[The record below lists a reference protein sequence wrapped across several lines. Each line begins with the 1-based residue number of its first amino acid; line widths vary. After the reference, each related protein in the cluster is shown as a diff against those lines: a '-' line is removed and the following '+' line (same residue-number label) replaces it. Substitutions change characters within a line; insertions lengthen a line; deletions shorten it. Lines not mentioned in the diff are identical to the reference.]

1 MLATCRLPHRNIGQ
15 VHVVNQRLLF
25 QCVTRRLR
33 IGRQLRKGPQK
44 IDVVMEYVKTKVKSS
59 AVGWRAGGVK
69 THLRARKR
77 NETNIS

>member
-1 MLATCRLPHRNIGQ
+1 MLATCRLSHRNIGQ

-44 IDVVMEYVKTKVKSS
+44 IDVVMEYVKTKRQEQRC
-59 AVGWRAGGVK
+59 GGEGGGVK